1 MHPQAERWA
10 GVYPS
15 LCTPFDGEGQ
25 LDVGGL
31 RAVTRF
37 ALNAGSHGLLCLGL
51 AGEVG
56 KLSSPERLQV
66 VEAILAEAPA
76 SVPVLVGVTAESL
89 PATLA
94 LTAHAA
100 AAGATGIV
108 IAPPV
113 ASGLRHRELV
123 EFLVSV
129 AAATDLPV
137 LIQDAPEYLPV
148 SLSPEIVRD
157 AALAAPTITGVKL
170 ETGPEGIEQWRS
182 VLGDSFHVF
191 GGNGGVFMLE
201 CLRAGAAG
209 IMPGVDTVDA
219 QVKVYE
225 AETSGDNRE
234 ADRLFSE
241 LLPMLVFEMQTIDH
255 YNACAKHVLRSRGVD
270 IEASLRMPA
279 PAISDTSLARLEAYV
294 EPAAPRTR
302 GCAVNQR
309 DYHADA
315 DRFVLHALRRERRL
329 VFERGQRRAALG
341 YRREDVPGC
350 HLRHQR
356 PRDDR
361 TQPPQGRRGSRST
374 TQGVAVDVSRT

>member
-15 LCTPFDGEGQ
+15 LCTPFDAEGQ
-25 LDVGGL
+25 LDVSGL
-31 RAVTRF
+31 RTVTRF

-56 KLSSPERLQV
+56 KLSSPERLHA

-76 SVPVLVGVTAESL
+76 DVPVLVGVTAESL

-94 LTAHAA
+94 LAAHAA
-100 AAGATGIV
+100 AAGAAGIV
-108 IAPPV
+108 IAPPA
-113 ASGLRHRELV
+113 ASGLGHRELV
-123 EFLVSV
+123 EFLATV
-129 AAATDLPV
+129 AAATDLPA

-157 AALAAPTITGVKL
+157 AASAARTITGVKL

-182 VLGDSFHVF
+182 ALGDGFHVF
-191 GGNGGVFMLE
+191 GGSGGVFMLE
-201 CLRAGAAG
+201 CLRAGASG

-219 QVKVYE
+219 QVKIYA
-225 AETSGDNRE
+225 AERSGDHRE

-255 YNACAKHVLRSRGVD
+255 YNSCAKHVLRSRGVD
-270 IEASLRMPA
+270 IDVSLRMPA

-294 EPAAPRTR
+294 NELRLKPQ
-302 GCAVNQR
+302 AVR
-309 DYHADA
+309 
-315 DRFVLHALRRERRL
+315 
-329 VFERGQRRAALG
+329 
-341 YRREDVPGC
+341 
-350 HLRHQR
+350 
-356 PRDDR
+356 
-361 TQPPQGRRGSRST
+361 
-374 TQGVAVDVSRT
+374 